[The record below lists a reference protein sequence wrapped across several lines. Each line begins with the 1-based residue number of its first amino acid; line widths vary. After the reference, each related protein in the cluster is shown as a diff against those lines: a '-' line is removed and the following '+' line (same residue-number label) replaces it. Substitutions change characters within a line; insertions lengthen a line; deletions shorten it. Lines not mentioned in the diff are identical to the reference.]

1 MLYSRAGHCPIIFV
15 RAHEPPRVLQPDGI
29 ALGLD
34 NGELFDK
41 AITEDRIQ
49 LQRDDVLIFYTDGV
63 TEAMNEQSR
72 EFEEARL
79 VELAAM
85 LEGKNSQ
92 EILQTIVEAVR
103 RFVGQAKSHDDYTV
117 VVLKMR

>member
-1 MLYSRAGHCPIIFV
+1 
-15 RAHEPPRVLQPDGI
+15 
-29 ALGLD
+29 
-34 NGELFDK
+34 
-41 AITEDRIQ
+41 
-49 LQRDDVLIFYTDGV
+49 VLIFYTDGV

-72 EFEEARL
+72 EFEETRL
-79 VELAAM
+79 VELAAT